1 MNTDE
6 LTNPPCPSASGY
18 RRPTSR
24 SVVSGENAN
33 ADQQVLWDS
42 HPPNNPYYSTTLR
55 ARAHTQKHK
64 QTTCLTPK
72 VPHRLLNIIASDAV
86 DVMPGRRSMGCSTRE
101 KVEVA
106 PSRRADG
113 DATVA
118 RCWRDAR
125 WRRKDASGL
134 GATAHLT
141 IDTK

>member
-55 ARAHTQKHK
+55 ARAHTQKHR
-64 QTTCLTPK
+64 QTISQRGVQPVTEVVRK
-72 VPHRLLNIIASDAV
+72 AVIRASQ
-86 DVMPGRRSMGCSTRE
+86 
-101 KVEVA
+101 
-106 PSRRADG
+106 RALQRVRG
-113 DATVA
+113 Q
-118 RCWRDAR
+118 R
-125 WRRKDASGL
+125 
-134 GATAHLT
+134 
-141 IDTK
+141 